1 MGNIYNHLCSLEAAP
16 DHKYSFVSNRN
27 EEPSD
32 SHNDSG
38 IDEFSSPLSPGDNVT
53 ITVHVDDVYDWNSS
67 ALPGNQTGAYASSTS
82 SLAEMTESTTP
93 ENTSDDLEIDPD
105 DIQITIAILKALNLV
120 DQMNGSISDFEDVLQ
135 FAKELHCRK
144 DSHLEEK
151 WPGNWQETQ
160 TVL

>member
-1 MGNIYNHLCSLEAAP
+1 MGNIHNHLYSLEAAP

-53 ITVHVDDVYDWNSS
+53 ITVHVDDVYDCNYS

-93 ENTSDDLEIDPD
+93 ENTSDDLEIDLD
-105 DIQITIAILKALNLV
+105 DIQITIV
-120 DQMNGSISDFEDVLQ
+120 Y
-135 FAKELHCRK
+135 
-144 DSHLEEK
+144 
-151 WPGNWQETQ
+151 
-160 TVL
+160 

>member
-1 MGNIYNHLCSLEAAP
+1 MGNIHNHLYSLEAAP

-53 ITVHVDDVYDWNSS
+53 ITVHVDDVYDCNPS

-82 SLAEMTESTTP
+82 RLAEMTESTTP
-93 ENTSDDLEIDPD
+93 ENTSDDLEIDLD
-105 DIQITIAILKALNLV
+105 DIQITIV
-120 DQMNGSISDFEDVLQ
+120 Y
-135 FAKELHCRK
+135 
-144 DSHLEEK
+144 
-151 WPGNWQETQ
+151 
-160 TVL
+160 